1 MARRLGPLLLL
12 AAVALIACS
21 LDSGADARGAN
32 DLFRQGRY
40 EDAWSRYEAIL
51 ARSPAPEIA
60 YNAGT
65 ALAALRRDQPALPRL
80 ELALESPRTEVQ
92 AAAQYN
98 RGYVLFRL
106 GDCLRARDAFAAAL
120 QLAPNDEDARFNLD
134 VVQREMARG
143 PGAPGSVCLTEQA
156 QAGDSAPGDSSDGDD
171 DATGSEPSQTQNLP
185 DNLSEQMR
193 QLLNQLQQPRPG
205 GDRTTQLDSDHP
217 NMSRDEA
224 LRLLEEARRRQGGFE
239 SMLYEQST
247 LR

>member
-1 MARRLGPLLLL
+1 ML
-12 AAVALIACS
+12 VACG
-21 LDSGADARGAN
+21 LDPNSDARAAN

-40 EDAWSRYEAIL
+40 EDAWSRYEAVL
-51 ARSPAPEIA
+51 ARNPAPEIA
-60 YNAGT
+60 FNAGT

-80 ELALESPRTEVQ
+80 EMALESPRTDVQ

-106 GDCLRARDAFAAAL
+106 GDCLRARDAFAAAV

-134 VVQREMARG
+134 VVLREIARG
-143 PGAPGSVCLTEQA
+143 PGAPGSVCQADQSDGTPVASQPQDGDEDADGTEPNQA
-156 QAGDSAPGDSSDGDD
+156 Q
-171 DATGSEPSQTQNLP
+171 QQNLP

-193 QLLNQLQQPRPG
+193 QLLSQLQQPRPG

-217 NMSRDEA
+217 NMSREEA
-224 LRLLEEARRRQGGFE
+224 LRLLEEARKRQGGFDT
-239 SMLYEQST
+239 MLYEQST